1 MQLLMDNIVTYKNI
15 LQIDFET
22 LHSTHIIDFE

>member
-1 MQLLMDNIVTYKNI
+1 MQLLMGDIVTYKNI

-22 LHSTHIIDFE
+22 VRSTHIIDFE